1 MKNKGEII
9 NREEISA
16 SLDRYTEDAYKFA
29 FILTFSEEGAVT
41 ALEDAVAEM
50 TAKEKWGGDDEKIQF
65 FASVF
70 RHAKQCKTAPMK
82 ADEITEKY
90 GRKSDDFYSMSD
102 MPAEERA
109 RQHLLLYEDMSESDA
124 EKVTGKR
131 K

>member
-1 MKNKGEII
+1 MKTKGEII

-16 SLDRYTEDAYKFA
+16 SLDKYTTDAYKFA
-29 FILTFSEEGAVT
+29 FVLTFSEEGAVT

-50 TAKEKWGGDDEKIQF
+50 TSKEKWGCDDEKIQF
-65 FASVF
+65 FASIYK
-70 RHAKQCKTAPMK
+70 HAQKCKTPPMK
-82 ADEITEKY
+82 AEEITEKH
-90 GRKSDDFYSMSD
+90 GRKSDDFYLMPD
-102 MPAEERA
+102 MPVKERA